1 MIFAARRSSLS
12 LGLFMAILGLVVVP
26 SSVVHAQDKPAMGGQ
41 PRSPEPCMVFEQ
53 MQLTEAYI
61 AGLLASA
68 DEVNTIRENGPGDVS
83 DPAPETVAKLDTV
96 ARKNGLASYDEFK
109 TIRANVLQVMS
120 GYDDVTDKYVGMAA
134 VLRLRAARVKADRK
148 MSPQDKKQELED
160 LGGPVCVMPR
170 IAYRGNIDLVHKYYK
185 RLRPS
190 AFQN

>member
-1 MIFAARRSSLS
+1 MIVSASRAT
-12 LGLFMAILGLVVVP
+12 LFIGMFMVVMVLVVGPNDTVFG
-26 SSVVHAQDKPAMGGQ
+26 QDKSALTGAPKPLQ
-41 PRSPEPCMVFEQ
+41 LCMVFDQ
-53 MQLTEAYI
+53 IQLTEAQI

-68 DEVNTIRENGPGDVS
+68 DEVSTIKDYAPGDVS
-83 DPAPETVAKLDTV
+83 NPGPETIAKLDAV
-96 ARKNGLASYDEFK
+96 AKKNGLASYDEFMR
-109 TIRANVLQVMS
+109 IRANVIQVMS

-134 VLRLRAARVKADRK
+134 VLRLRAARIKADRK

-190 AFQN
+190 AFQK